1 MESEEHVLISELK
14 KKILQ
19 IFSDFMT
26 RVTQFEELGAVG
38 NRFLVGF
45 HQGLEFLRQPPIN
58 KTSKL
63 VNSVIRANE
72 TERVLKYFE
81 AGCVNTHD
89 SVQNISK
96 LHTCQLGLKD
106 HLSKAKCIV
115 NELEVS
121 VKEVTGVMQTA
132 NESKP
137 YLMDNVTGEEFGP
150 EATAYDEEIASSD
163 LQKPEI
169 TDYVAMMGVI
179 YSMVKNDYIM
189 QERIISSLGLKSSS
203 GELESYTLMWSLRPF
218 VNDEIMHQAWR
229 LIQ

>member
-45 HQGLEFLRQPPIN
+45 HQGL
-58 KTSKL
+58 
-63 VNSVIRANE
+63 
-72 TERVLKYFE
+72 
-81 AGCVNTHD
+81 
-89 SVQNISK
+89 
-96 LHTCQLGLKD
+96 
-106 HLSKAKCIV
+106 AKCIV

-132 NESKP
+132 SESKP

-150 EATAYDEEIASSD
+150 EATAYDE
-163 LQKPEI
+163 KPEI
-169 TDYVAMMGVI
+169 TDYAAMMGII